1 MPIRS
6 PPATAEP
13 HRVHHKP
20 KARCAPGRLKIDLPG
35 AKEGPYRQAIGSSRL
50 RRGLHHKLV
59 NVAPAPVLSRL
70 ETPDDRVP
78 GAVEMF
84 GRVLS
89 GRFVAAA
96 DVPARE
102 TEPQVNPLP
111 IRLEAFLAA
120 IRCAWPHIV
129 HLAEVCAPYR
139 HHGFSD
145 ADRDP
150 SPIPSKATRLMEPG
164 YEEVS
169 SADRLRPLDRSATRS
184 LSGDKP
190 TTNAQDELF
199 RF

>member
-1 MPIRS
+1 
-6 PPATAEP
+6 
-13 HRVHHKP
+13 
-20 KARCAPGRLKIDLPG
+20 
-35 AKEGPYRQAIGSSRL
+35 
-50 RRGLHHKLV
+50 
-59 NVAPAPVLSRL
+59 
-70 ETPDDRVP
+70 
-78 GAVEMF
+78 MF
-84 GRVLS
+84 GRVLT

-129 HLAEVCAPYR
+129 HLAEVRTSYR

-169 SADRLRPLDRSATRS
+169 SADGLRPLDRSATRS
-184 LSGDKP
+184 LSGDKR
-190 TTNAQDELF
+190 TTNAQGELF